1 MDSSSKWNYIRG
13 IQDKKGTNKTISF
26 VINAMQFLFRMEDVD
41 DHMYRE
47 RGQLQQIV
55 TTDLELRFFLVLMA
69 GHAFS
74 CCD

>member
-1 MDSSSKWNYIRG
+1 LLKVELYPWHSGREGNK
-13 IQDKKGTNKTISF
+13 QDNISF

-47 RGQLQQIV
+47 REQLQQIV
-55 TTDLELRFFLVLMA
+55 TTDLVLRFFLVLMA